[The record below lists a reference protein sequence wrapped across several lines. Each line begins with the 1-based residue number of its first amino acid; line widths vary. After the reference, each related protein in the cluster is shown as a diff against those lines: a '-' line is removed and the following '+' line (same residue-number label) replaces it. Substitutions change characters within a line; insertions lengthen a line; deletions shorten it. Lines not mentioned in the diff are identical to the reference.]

1 MEDRYKISHTAF
13 PDGSIIQYM
22 YGMEKPE
29 IKNLGD
35 IMKTSLFKAT
45 QERAAWVTRFKLG
58 DQQISKAMYAMK

>member
-13 PDGSIIQYM
+13 PDGSIIKYL
-22 YGMEKPE
+22 YGMDKPE

-45 QERAAWVTRFKLG
+45 QEKAAWVTKFKLG
-58 DQQISKAMYAMK
+58 EPALSKAMYAMK